1 MSIDMETTDN
11 FEGILD
17 SEKNKKKTSAPL
29 YPSLNSDTPDSI
41 YRLNRCNAILEE
53 LKEEKRNYE
62 STYK

>member
-11 FEGILD
+11 FAGILD
-17 SEKNKKKTSAPL
+17 SEKNKPL
-29 YPSLNSDTPDSI
+29 SSFVSFHLIQTRTPDSI